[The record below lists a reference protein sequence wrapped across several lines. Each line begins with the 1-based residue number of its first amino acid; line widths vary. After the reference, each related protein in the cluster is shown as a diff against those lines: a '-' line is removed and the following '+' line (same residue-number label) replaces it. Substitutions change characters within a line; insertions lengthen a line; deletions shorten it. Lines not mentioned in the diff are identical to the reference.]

1 MVISEIKAIKKN
13 YMCKNIIIWDL
24 FFKLEEFNF
33 FNKNIKKKKRKQLLT
48 LTLILNVKNFISNNM
63 NF

>member
-1 MVISEIKAIKKN
+1 
-13 YMCKNIIIWDL
+13 MCKNIIIWDL